1 MFSTRNLII
10 VFLRF
15 CVICSNNKIKKL
27 IIKTIEN
34 KQVTRYSRRFDPSM
48 RMFTFVR
55 IFPSDLMK
63 GGRDVGNLGWDS
75 VWIIIQFP
83 VNNLNTETFMYNWLT
98 SAASPAWNM
107 TYWLFHFV
115 LLKCKLNNVRNGF
128 EKQKS
133 SQLLKKK
140 SYSCYYF
147 LFSFCSSHMAK
158 KCTILSDG

>member
-1 MFSTRNLII
+1 MF

-15 CVICSNNKIKKL
+15 SVICSNNKIKKL

-34 KQVTRYSRRFDPSM
+34 KQVTRYSRSFDPST

-55 IFPSDLMK
+55 IFPSDLIK

-75 VWIIIQFP
+75 MWIIIRFS
-83 VNNLNTETFMYNWLT
+83 VNNFNTETFMYNWLT
-98 SAASPAWNM
+98 AAASPAWTI

-115 LLKCKLNNVRNGF
+115 PLKCKLNNVRNGF

-133 SQLLKKK
+133 SQLFKKK
-140 SYSCYYF
+140 VIVVTIFFY
-147 LFSFCSSHMAK
+147 LFVLHTWQRSARFCLMVSR
-158 KCTILSDG
+158 